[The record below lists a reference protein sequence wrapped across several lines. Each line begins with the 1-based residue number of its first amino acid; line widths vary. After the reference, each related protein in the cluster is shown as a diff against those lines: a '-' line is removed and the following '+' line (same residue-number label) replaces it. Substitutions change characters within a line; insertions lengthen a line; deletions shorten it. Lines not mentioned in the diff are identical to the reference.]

1 MSRGGKVLISG
12 WEWAVIL
19 LIVAAIILWGPK
31 KIPEL
36 ANAVG
41 RARGEFEKASRD
53 AMTSVQVP
61 QTVET
66 RIDRTPIPTSSSSD
80 DLLLE
85 TAKKLNIST
94 EGKTKE
100 QISKE
105 ILEKFKTEKSSA

>member
-1 MSRGGKVLISG
+1 MISG

-41 RARGEFEKASRD
+41 KARGEFERASKE
-53 AMTSVQVP
+53 AMTTVQVP
-61 QTVET
+61 QTAQPVT
-66 RIDRTPIPTSSSSD
+66 SVASASSSSD

>member
-1 MSRGGKVLISG
+1 MISG

-41 RARGEFEKASRD
+41 KARGEFEKASRE

-61 QTVET
+61 QTVEQ
-66 RIDRTPIPTSSSSD
+66 RTPTSAASD

-105 ILEKFKTEKSSA
+105 ILEKFKTEKSTE

>member
-1 MSRGGKVLISG
+1 MISG

-41 RARGEFEKASRD
+41 KARGEFEKASKE
-53 AMTSVQVP
+53 AMTSIP
-61 QTVET
+61 TTQTVQ
-66 RIDRTPIPTSSSSD
+66 PAASVSSVVSASSSSD

>member
-1 MSRGGKVLISG
+1 MISG

-19 LIVAAIILWGPK
+19 VIVAAIILWGPK

-41 RARGEFEKASRD
+41 KARGEFERASKE
-53 AMTSVQVP
+53 AMTTVQVP
-61 QTVET
+61 QTVQ
-66 RIDRTPIPTSSSSD
+66 PVASASSSSD